1 MRTAARPR
9 RGSEYQLGRGEV
21 PVDVCRPRSVPR
33 CVDAPIAIDREPTKP
48 IPKPCSGPHQAE
60 LDDLVQ
66 GKLEFVDLAGRY
78 RLRSLLGTGGMAR
91 VFAAEQL
98 ALGRGVAVKVL
109 DDTPEDRASAEQRFM
124 AEARITARL
133 RHPNVVEVI
142 DFGSTPEG
150 LCYLVMEL
158 LEGEDLRRVLE
169 REGPL
174 DWARARSSMLQ
185 LCAGLAAV
193 HELGVVHRDLKPSNC
208 FRIAD
213 EQGER
218 IKLLDFGIALATAD
232 PSSGQAGVL
241 GTPEYMSPEQAR
253 GDAVDVRTDIYALGV
268 IFGELLTGKVPF
280 TGNTAS
286 KVITAQIDEPVPSLA
301 SLAGLA
307 RVDAE
312 IEAVYMKALSKEPAA
327 RFASVRELAAAIE
340 AIPVTRELVPA
351 GPMSRLRRV
360 LSRVGARLGI
370 G

>member
-1 MRTAARPR
+1 MRTAVRPR

-21 PVDVCRPRSVPR
+21 PVDVCRPR
-33 CVDAPIAIDREPTKP
+33 CADAPIPIDRAPTKP
-48 IPKPCSGPHQAE
+48 IPKPDSGPHQAE
-60 LDDLVQ
+60 LDDLVH
-66 GKLEFVDLAGRY
+66 GKIEAVELAGRY

-98 ALGRGVAVKVL
+98 ALGRSVAVKVL
-109 DDTPEDRASAEQRFM
+109 DDTPEDRARAERRFM
-124 AEARITARL
+124 AEARITARVH
-133 RHPNVVEVI
+133 HPNVVEVI

-158 LEGEDLRRVLE
+158 LEGEDLRRLLA

-174 DWARARSSMLQ
+174 GWARARSSMLQ

-208 FRIAD
+208 FRVAD
-213 EQGER
+213 GQGDR

-232 PSSGQAGVL
+232 SSLGHGVL

-253 GDAVDVRTDIYALGV
+253 GDAVDVRADIYSLGV

-280 TGNTAS
+280 SGAPS
-286 KVITAQIDEPVPSLA
+286 KVITSQIDEPVPSLA
-301 SLAGLA
+301 ALAGIDA
-307 RVDAE
+307 VDDE
-312 IEAVYMKALSKEPAA
+312 IEAVYGKALSKDPAG

-340 AIPVTRELVPA
+340 AIPQSRELVPSGA
-351 GPMSRLRRV
+351 VARLRRA
-360 LSRVGARLGI
+360 LSRVGERFGI